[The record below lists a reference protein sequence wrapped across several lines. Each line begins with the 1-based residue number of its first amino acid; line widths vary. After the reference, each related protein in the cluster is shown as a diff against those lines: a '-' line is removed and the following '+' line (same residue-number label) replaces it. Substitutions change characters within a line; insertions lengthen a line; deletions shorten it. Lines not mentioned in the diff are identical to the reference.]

1 MATFPLWKKADSRGA
16 GKGRDGWG
24 AGKGAT
30 AGEREKARRLGSGK
44 RRDGWG
50 AGKGRDGW
58 GAGNRATAGERET
71 ALRLGSGKRRDGW
84 GAGNG
89 ATARERETA
98 RREREMHPTFS
109 SLMVSDERSMSIW
122 RSRMRLSTSAGVRER
137 P

>member
-30 AGEREKARRLGSGK
+30 AGEREKARRLGCGK
-44 RRDGWG
+44 P
-50 AGKGRDGW
+50 RDGW
-58 GAGNRATAGERET
+58 GAGNA
-71 ALRLGSGKRRDGW
+71 S
-84 GAGNG
+84 
-89 ATARERETA
+89 
-98 RREREMHPTFS
+98 TFS